1 MSLLP
6 FSRPLNTDTWIIR
19 TLWRVPL
26 VSVLTGFHCT
36 SQNQR
41 EDYNFFYL
49 GGGGGEGGASQVQ
62 ERKLKGLY
70 CVSRL

>member
-1 MSLLP
+1 M
-6 FSRPLNTDTWIIR
+6 F
-19 TLWRVPL
+19 V
-26 VSVLTGFHCT
+26 VVFG
-36 SQNQR
+36 
-41 EDYNFFYL
+41 